1 MRREPRG
8 GASTVRSSRR
18 SAPLLF
24 CTAHIHTLVLAA
36 IFPLFS
42 MTIAIQFYI
51 GLVASCAAARCAPPH
66 LRSPIAY
73 ATATVLLMTWNTV
86 PPLAG
91 AVLPPYIAWVLP
103 VMTIKLLLA
112 HLVPRGDGAVQRE

>member
-1 MRREPRG
+1 M
-8 GASTVRSSRR
+8 T
-18 SAPLLF
+18 
-24 CTAHIHTLVLAA
+24 TAV
-36 IFPLFS
+36 
-42 MTIAIQFYI
+42 QFYI
-51 GLVASCAAARCAPPH
+51 GLVASCAAARCAPPR

-73 ATATVLLMTWNTV
+73 ATATVLLMTWNIV

-112 HLVPRGDGAVQRE
+112 HLVPRGDGAVRRE